1 MDDEDAKKFYKA
13 ADEFPDIRYKTAM
26 LTLLL
31 TGMRRGEL
39 CGLEWSD
46 IDFDDATI
54 TIARSLTA
62 VRRVGLVL
70 KDPKTESSKRVI
82 VISDKLITVMTEY
95 KA

>member
-1 MDDEDAKKFYKA
+1 MDDEAAKRFYKA
-13 ADEFPDIRYKTAM
+13 ADEFPDIRYKAAM

-46 IDFDDATI
+46 IDLENDTI

-62 VRRVGLVL
+62 VRRV
-70 KDPKTESSKRVI
+70 
-82 VISDKLITVMTEY
+82 
-95 KA
+95 